1 MLETFKVLEI
11 TCPTCGE
18 MKNINV
24 PESIFSQKKFGTIK
38 IQVPLN
44 AVCPE
49 HQFIVFV
56 DIKGIVRGYEK
67 IDIHVASL
75 TQEFEKETKISL
87 NLRNLI
93 QVFGIYGI
101 FSLVHA
107 KIFNYP
113 IYILKDDKFEFDED
127 TLNSV
132 GDIILPE
139 NIGRSKTIHL
149 LESSGI
155 SHLKIKDKDALIM
168 DTQQHIFQTPWDTK
182 LKFEE
187 GILKRALDII
197 DEQEQLNLL
206 QQDIARLINE
216 ATFVISILENVKE
229 IYEDD
234 LVRQL
239 SNKFKVGKINN
250 YRLNLIKEFI
260 RRNISR
266 KLVLKIKSRVGEFLS
281 II

>member
-1 MLETFKVLEI
+1 
-11 TCPTCGE
+11 
-18 MKNINV
+18 
-24 PESIFSQKKFGTIK
+24 
-38 IQVPLN
+38 
-44 AVCPE
+44 
-49 HQFIVFV
+49 
-56 DIKGIVRGYEK
+56 
-67 IDIHVASL
+67 
-75 TQEFEKETKISL
+75 
-87 NLRNLI
+87 
-93 QVFGIYGI
+93 
-101 FSLVHA
+101 
-107 KIFNYP
+107 
-113 IYILKDDKFEFDED
+113 
-127 TLNSV
+127 
-132 GDIILPE
+132 
-139 NIGRSKTIHL
+139 
-149 LESSGI
+149 
-155 SHLKIKDKDALIM
+155 M

-187 GILKRALDII
+187 GILIRALDII

-216 ATFVISILENVKE
+216 ATFVISILGNVKE

-239 SNKFKVGKINN
+239 SKKFKVGKINN

>member
-1 MLETFKVLEI
+1 L
-11 TCPTCGE
+11 
-18 MKNINV
+18 
-24 PESIFSQKKFGTIK
+24 
-38 IQVPLN
+38 
-44 AVCPE
+44 
-49 HQFIVFV
+49 
-56 DIKGIVRGYEK
+56 
-67 IDIHVASL
+67 
-75 TQEFEKETKISL
+75 
-87 NLRNLI
+87 
-93 QVFGIYGI
+93 
-101 FSLVHA
+101 HA

-113 IYILKDDKFEFDED
+113 TYILKDENFEFDED

-139 NIGRSKTIHL
+139 NIGGSKTIHL
-149 LESSGI
+149 LENSDI
-155 SHLKIKDKDALIM
+155 NQLKIKDKEALIM

-187 GILKRALDII
+187 GIVKRALDII

-239 SNKFKVGKINN
+239 SKKYKGGKINN

-260 RRNISR
+260 RRNISK